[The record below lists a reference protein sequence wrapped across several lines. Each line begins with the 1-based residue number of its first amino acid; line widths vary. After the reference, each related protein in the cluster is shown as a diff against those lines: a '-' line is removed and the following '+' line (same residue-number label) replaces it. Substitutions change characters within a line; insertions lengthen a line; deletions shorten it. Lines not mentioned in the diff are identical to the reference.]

1 MYKDRDEALFY
12 MKNNKQPLR
21 SSGIVTILIILIYY
35 VHCGLGKKKFYLE
48 MLINY
53 TEQKHNKYNAA

>member
-1 MYKDRDEALFY
+1 MRHCSICHVVDL
-12 MKNNKQPLR
+12 KNNKHPLR
-21 SSGIVTILIILIYY
+21 SSGIVTILVILVYY
-35 VHCGLGKKKFYLE
+35 VHSRLGIKKLYLE

>member
-1 MYKDRDEALFY
+1 MRHCSICRVVDL
-12 MKNNKQPLR
+12 KNNKHPLR
-21 SSGIVTILIILIYY
+21 SSGIVTILVYY
-35 VHCGLGKKKFYLE
+35 VHSRLGIKKLYLE

>member
-1 MYKDRDEALFY
+1 MVDL
-12 MKNNKQPLR
+12 KNNKHPLR
-21 SSGIVTILIILIYY
+21 SSGIVTILVILVYY
-35 VHCGLGKKKFYLE
+35 VHSRLGIKKLYLE